1 MSLLLN
7 PRFLIGLALTF
18 VLAFTH
24 FTAFRTG
31 KAATQAKWETERAEQ
46 TAQALAASEAARNKE
61 RELQTTVTKVSD
73 DYQNEKRKRIAD
85 AQLNA
90 GKLSELQAALT
101 DSASL
106 NPTATDGTDDPRGA
120 IISECAVAL
129 VGLDGYAKGLA
140 AKTSALQAY
149 AREVCVTTK

>member
-31 KAATQAKWETERAEQ
+31 KAATQAKWDAERAEQ
-46 TAQALAASEAARNKE
+46 MAQALTASEAARTKE
-61 RELQTTVTKVSD
+61 RELQTKVAKVSD
-73 DYQNEKRKRIAD
+73 DYQNEKRKRASD

-90 GKLSELQAALT
+90 DKLSELQAALSDT
-101 DSASL
+101 AGL
-106 NPTATDGTDDPRGA
+106 NPASTDGVDDPRGA

-140 AKTSALQAY
+140 AKTSALQVY
-149 AREVCVTTK
+149 AREVCVTAK